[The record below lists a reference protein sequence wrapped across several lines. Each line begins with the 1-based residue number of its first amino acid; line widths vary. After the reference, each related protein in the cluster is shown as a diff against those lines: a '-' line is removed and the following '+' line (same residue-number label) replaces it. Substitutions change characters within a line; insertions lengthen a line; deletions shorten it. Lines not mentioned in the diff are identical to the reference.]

1 MKRYRLLAAL
11 AIALLGLSTAAQAGV
26 PSPPNCSCDFP
37 AGPNLD
43 CPGPVSVSVL
53 LRDAF
58 DVPVANCS
66 VEASFFVLLGNLD
79 PGQVMTVTGVTDA
92 TGAATLTW
100 PTVYG
105 DAQVTI
111 DLNATCVGN
120 IEICKSD
127 PYVVQCTEPSD
138 IDADTWGR
146 VKDAYR

>member
-11 AIALLGLSTAAQAGV
+11 AIALLGFSTAAQAGV
-26 PSPPNCSCDFP
+26 PDPTRSSCTFP
-37 AGPNLD
+37 VGPNLA
-43 CPGPVSVSVL
+43 CPGPVSATVL

-66 VEASFFVLLGNLD
+66 VEASFFVLLGDLD

-92 TGAATLTW
+92 NGEATLTW

-111 DLNATCVGN
+111 DLTSTCIGI

-138 IDADTWGR
+138 IDAETWGR